1 MRREGIVTLTGKAS
15 SLATGVR
22 AFEAAYRIGGV
33 RAMCNERT
41 LERQR

>member
-1 MRREGIVTLTGKAS
+1 MRGEGIATLTGKAS

-41 LERQR
+41 LARQR